1 MGCLFLPWRPLLLPP
16 LKPRQSPATATDLAT
31 AALTEELAMFA
42 HTEDVV
48 ATLGATGPTEAIME
62 RGKLN
67 PQLLP
72 KLKRTLTMALTA
84 MVDTD
89 CLTVADMVAT
99 DSPTEATAAATTAKG
114 KLRPILKLTP
124 PSARG
129 TARGGLLTGAAM
141 ATAMDAPTEATVDLI
156 QSPDLTADPTA
167 AMSLLT
173 AATNLLTAPTTTEK
187 KRHQTNN
194 LNLIYTNWT
203 K

>member
-42 HTEDVV
+42 HTEDMV

-89 CLTVADMVAT
+89 CLT
-99 DSPTEATAAATTAKG
+99 E
-114 KLRPILKLTP
+114 
-124 PSARG
+124 
-129 TARGGLLTGAAM
+129 
-141 ATAMDAPTEATVDLI
+141 
-156 QSPDLTADPTA
+156 ADPTFR
-167 AMSLLT
+167 
-173 AATNLLTAPTTTEK
+173 
-187 KRHQTNN
+187 KRNPSYRRSYGHSYGRSYGSYSRSYPVSRSYSRSYSSYEPSYSSYEPSYST
-194 LNLIYTNWT
+194 YYY
-203 K
+203 